1 MSFDTFDQSDEE
13 TEAELKMQLVGE
25 LIEPKLV
32 RRIFRAFASC
42 FLWFYEGKLCSLII
56 IPEPIFHPFTA
67 QNFKN
72 PNNQENLLLTLLFG
86 KNYEEV
92 NLG

>member
-1 MSFDTFDQSDEE
+1 MSFDTFDQSDE
-13 TEAELKMQLVGE
+13 LKMQLVGEE